1 MLKIRLGKPPKSTI
15 RTIDQEMQQ
24 TRARYQHYLETTSD
38 KYMARRG
45 DVVVK
50 DPHTMAGNAYK
61 ELRDSIDLFSASAKK
76 ANKEVVFEDAR
87 VLLENDEFVSPVV
100 ENKFA
105 TKILVSVKDK
115 TTGKTTSKTVDKFA
129 EPEVPFMKKISN
141 ALGELF
147 TGKKGENI
155 DKDLGLIG

>member
-1 MLKIRLGKPPKSTI
+1 MFKIKVGNAQKSTI
-15 RTIDQEMQQ
+15 RTIEQEMQQ

-61 ELRDSIDLFSASAKK
+61 ELRDSIDMFSASAKK

-115 TTGKTTSKTVDKFA
+115 ATGQTTSKMVDRFA
-129 EPEVPFMKKISN
+129 EPEVPFIKKVSN

-155 DKDLGLIG
+155 DKDLGLIK